1 MFANQIQASIN
12 NSENSFLSLSLK
24 TLMLGYFPDNIVC
37 ISSLRFANFVGDMQL
52 ITLTLT

>member
-12 NSENSFLSLSLK
+12 NSENSLVSLSLL

-37 ISSLRFANFVGDMQL
+37 ISSLRFVNFVGDMKL